1 MADRP
6 RTAGSIDQHQA
17 ADGGYFAPLAA
28 VKYVRLTTFKR
39 DGMPASACVHGVVD
53 GDRGYFGAWSRSGT
67 VKRLRHTEAVLVTP
81 CSVLGFCSYGRPLG
95 AVARQLQGEEASH
108 VAAKLDRKYP
118 VRRRFLIRLLRRQ
131 AIYYELL
138 DDDEAGDQGGV
149 RRRPRASLITRVH
162 TRQGFMH
169 AGAGTPTSLATVCRP
184 SMMSRSRPSGYTQIT
199 TISMSLPAPRPA
211 AEAQQDHGAALGHI
225 P

>member
-6 RTAGSIDQHQA
+6 RTADSIDQHQA
-17 ADGGYFAPLAA
+17 ADGGYFAPLAPA
-28 VKYVRLTTFKR
+28 RYVRLTTFKG
-39 DGMPASACVHGVVD
+39 DGMPVSACVHGVVD

-81 CSVLGFCSYGRPLG
+81 CGVLGFCSYGRPLG

-131 AIYYELL
+131 AVYYELL
-138 DDDEAGDQGGV
+138 DDDAAGDQGGV
-149 RRRPRASLITRVH
+149 RRGLRASMITRLH

-169 AGAGTPTSLATVCRP
+169 AGADTPTSLATVCRP
-184 SMMSRSRPSGYTQIT
+184 SVMSRSRPPGSTQIT

-211 AEAQQDHGAALGHI
+211 AEAQQDHGAGLGHI

>member
-6 RTAGSIDQHQA
+6 RTADSIDQHEA
-17 ADGGYFAPLAA
+17 AVGGYFAPLAPA
-28 VKYVRLTTFKR
+28 RFVRLTTFKG
-39 DGMPASACVHGVVD
+39 DGMAVSACVHGVVD

-67 VKRLRHTEAVLVTP
+67 VRRLRHTEEVLVTP
-81 CSVLGFCSYGRPLG
+81 CGVLGFYSYGRPLG
-95 AVARQLQGEEASH
+95 AVARQLQGKEASH

-118 VRRRFLIRLLRRQ
+118 VRRRFLLRLLRRQ
-131 AIYYELL
+131 AVYYELL
-138 DDDEAGDQGGV
+138 DDDTAGDQGGV
-149 RRRPRASLITRVH
+149 RREPRASMITRLH

-169 AGAGTPTSLATVCRP
+169 ARADKPTSLATVCRP
-184 SMMSRSRPSGYTQIT
+184 SVMSRSRPPGATRIT

-211 AEAQQDHGAALGHI
+211 AEAQQDHGVGLGHI